1 MHIAQTIQIKRQ
13 RAVISVQN
21 IATLLGRKPLSVLRA
36 IDAIPARCLRES
48 MFIMRDDEIF
58 ISGDGILMLDMSK
71 RHSLMMFKIMT
82 ALLAFDDAYQA
93 EAWAEFHAGMP
104 HKSIVKL
111 CMFLVNIGANPLGL
125 LVFRIACWFTGY
137 APRTD

>member
-1 MHIAQTIQIKRQ
+1 MHIAQTIQFKRQ

-21 IATLLGRKPLSVLRA
+21 IATLLGREPVSVLRA

-48 MFIMRDDEIF
+48 MFILRDDEIF

-104 HKSIVKL
+104 PHKVIKVI
-111 CMFLVNIGANPLGL
+111 MFLHNMGAKTLAL
-125 LVFRIACWFTGY
+125 AIFRIACFFTGY